1 MEQDVPPPFRPLLLC
16 SPRPG
21 TDCWSRTFLLL
32 SVLCFFAVLA
42 QAQTVKG
49 VVKDQNGDA
58 VIGATVKVLGSRG
71 GTVTDSKGQYSIEA
85 PSGSILSVS
94 YIGYLTKQIRLRGEN
109 TVDIVLMEDNTTL
122 KDIVVIGYGTQR
134 KESVT
139 GSVANVSAEKLME
152 NPSSNITQALQNRI
166 AGVDMQQTNSQP
178 GAEMRIRIRGQRSLT
193 ASNDPLIVLDGIP
206 FLGQL
211 SDINPS
217 DIKSLDILKDAS
229 ATAIYGSRGA
239 NGVIMVTTNKGSLD
253 TPAKVT
259 YNGYVNFKTL
269 FNKFPMM
276 EGEKYVQ
283 MRKLAG
289 KYTNGLDE
297 RDDVNTDWQDLF
309 FENGVSHSH
318 DITVSGGTQS
328 GTYSFGGSYNHDE
341 GVIPTQKFD
350 RFTLRANIEQK
361 IGNFVRVGLSST
373 NTYNTKEGT
382 QLGVYNALN
391 MSPITDPY
399 NADGSLKRVVHLGS
413 DDIFVLTKDVI
424 KANEEQWRQ
433 DTNTLATYNSLFGE
447 IECPWLQGLKY
458 RINLGLNYRGTQI
471 GGFTGK
477 GFNSVNEKELS
488 SASMQNQTYK
498 NYAVENVLSFDRTFN
513 DKHQLNLV
521 GMFSAEQTRYTQT
534 HMSGRNVPDY
544 FQYYNIGAATQDVTV
559 NPDWNKYWQAGLLS
573 WMGRVMYS
581 YDNRYMISAAVRAD
595 ASSRLASGH
604 QWHTYPALSLGWNIA
619 REKFMEN
626 LNWIDN
632 LKIRVGY
639 GQTANQAIDAYTTL
653 GSLGTTKYNFGPTG
667 YATGYYPNALANKE
681 LGWEYSE
688 TYNYGLDFSFFNGRL
703 SGTLEYYTMQTK
715 DVLNKVNLPS
725 TGGVSSY
732 TANIG
737 KTENKGFEA
746 SLNGIILD
754 KKNGWTWE
762 AGVNI
767 SLNRNK
773 LVKLA
778 SGEGGRD
785 EGNGWFEGYPIDVL
799 YDYEKVG
806 LWNTDDPDWQYF
818 EIMEPGGNE
827 GMIKVNGGRY
837 TQAELEAGTIPEGK
851 NVGDPRAVGPQDR
864 QIISLEPDF
873 VGGFNT
879 RIAYKNIDLNI
890 IGAFQCGGK
899 LISTLYGGSGYLNL
913 LTGRRGN
920 VDVDYWTPENKGAE
934 FPRPGGIQ
942 SGDNQKYASTLGL
955 FDGGYLKIRNITLGY
970 NFSGEWMKKVGI
982 STLRLYAAVQNPFII
997 SSSYYSMSGL
1007 DPEPNSLSNQGQFH
1021 ATQIGGHALPV
1032 VGTNAPCTRNYLIG
1046 LNLSF

>member
-1 MEQDVPPPFRPLLLC
+1 MRKLEKL
-16 SPRPG
+16 G
-21 TDCWSRTFLLL
+21 TWSRTFLLL

-458 RINLGLNYRGTQI
+458 RVNLGLNYRGTQI

-785 EGNGWFEGYPIDVL
+785 EANGWFEGYPIDVL

-806 LWNTDDPDWQYF
+806 LWNDNDPDWQYF
-818 EIMEPGGNE
+818 QIMEPGGNE

-837 TQAELEAGTIPEGK
+837 TEAEQKAGTIPEGK

-970 NFSGEWMKKVGI
+970 NFSGEWMNKVGI

>member
-1 MEQDVPPPFRPLLLC
+1 MRKLEKL
-16 SPRPG
+16 G
-21 TDCWSRTFLLL
+21 TWSRTFLLL

-458 RINLGLNYRGTQI
+458 RINLGLNYRGTQV

-498 NYAVENVLSFDRTFN
+498 YYAVENVLSFDRTFN

-837 TQAELEAGTIPEGK
+837 TEAEQKAGTIPEGK

>member
-1 MEQDVPPPFRPLLLC
+1 MRKLEKL
-16 SPRPG
+16 G
-21 TDCWSRTFLLL
+21 TWSRTFLLL

-341 GVIPTQKFD
+341 GVIPTQMFD

-424 KANEEQWRQ
+424 KENEEQWRQ

-458 RINLGLNYRGTQI
+458 RINLGLNYRGTQV

-534 HMSGRNVPDY
+534 YMSGRNVPDY

-559 NPDWNKYWQAGLLS
+559 NPDWNNYWQAGLLS

-715 DVLNKVNLPS
+715 DVLNRVNLPS

-806 LWNTDDPDWQYF
+806 LWNSDDPDYQYLD
-818 EIMEPGGNE
+818 ILEPGWNE
-827 GMIKVNGGRY
+827 GMIKVKY
-837 TQAELEAGTIPEGK
+837 TGERDETGK
-851 NVGDPRAVGPQDR
+851 PVRSIGPDDR

>member
-1 MEQDVPPPFRPLLLC
+1 MRKLEKL
-16 SPRPG
+16 G
-21 TDCWSRTFLLL
+21 TWSRTFLLL

-458 RINLGLNYRGTQI
+458 RVNLGLNYRGTQI

-818 EIMEPGGNE
+818 GIMEPGGNE

-837 TQAELEAGTIPEGK
+837 TEAEQKAGTIPEGK

-1007 DPEPNSLSNQGQFH
+1007 DPEPNSMSKDGQFH

>member
-1 MEQDVPPPFRPLLLC
+1 MRKLEKL
-16 SPRPG
+16 G
-21 TDCWSRTFLLL
+21 TWSRTFLLL
-32 SVLCFFAVLA
+32 SVLCFFTVLA

-49 VVKDQNGDA
+49 IVRDQSGEA
-58 VIGATVKVLGSRG
+58 IIGATVKVLGGKG
-71 GTVTDSKGQYSIEA
+71 GAVTDNKGQYSIVA
-85 PSGSILSVS
+85 PSGSILTVS

-109 TVDIVLMEDNTTL
+109 TVDVVLMEDNTTL
-122 KDIVVIGYGTQR
+122 KDVVVIGYGTQR

-318 DITVSGGTQS
+318 DITVSGGTQT

-341 GVIPTQKFD
+341 GVIPTQAFN
-350 RFTLRANIEQK
+350 RFTLRANLEQK
-361 IGNFVRVGLSST
+361 IGNYVRVGLSTT

-413 DDIFVLTKDVI
+413 DDIFVLTKDVV
-424 KANEEQWRQ
+424 KENEERWRQ
-433 DTNTLATYNSLFGE
+433 DTNTLATYNSIFGE
-447 IECPWLQGLKY
+447 IECPWVKGLKY
-458 RINLGLNYRGTQI
+458 RLNLGLNYRGTEV

-488 SASMQNQTYK
+488 SASRQNQVYK

-534 HMSGRNVPDY
+534 YMSGRNVPDY
-544 FQYYNIGAATQDVTV
+544 FQYYNIGAATQDITV
-559 NPDWNKYWQAGLLS
+559 NPDWNNYWQAGLIS

-581 YDNRYMISAAVRAD
+581 YDNKYMISAAVRAD

-604 QWHTYPALSLGWNIA
+604 QWHTYPAVSLGWNIA
-619 REKFMEN
+619 KEKFMEN
-626 LNWIDN
+626 LTWIDN
-632 LKIRVGY
+632 LKIRAGY
-639 GQTANQAIDAYTTL
+639 GQTANQAIAAYTTL
-653 GSLGTTKYNFGPTG
+653 GSLGTTKYNFGPTDF
-667 YATGYYPNALANKE
+667 ATGYYPSTLANKE

-688 TYNYGLDFSFFNGRL
+688 TYNYGIDFSFFNGRL
-703 SGTLEYYTMQTK
+703 SGTFEYYTMETK
-715 DVLNKVNLPS
+715 DVLNNVNLPG
-725 TGGVSSY
+725 TAGVSSY

-737 KTENKGFEA
+737 KTRNRGFEA
-746 SLNGIILD
+746 SINGIIID

-785 EGNGWFEGYPIDVL
+785 EYNGWFEGYPIDVL
-799 YDYEKVG
+799 YDYVKVG
-806 LWNTDDPDWQYF
+806 LWNNDDPDWQYF
-818 EIMEPGGNE
+818 ETMEPGGNE
-827 GMIKVNGGRY
+827 GMIKVKGGRY
-837 TQAELEAGTIPEGK
+837 TEAEQKAGTIPEGK

-864 QIISLEPDF
+864 EVISLEPDF
-873 VGGFNT
+873 TGGFNT

-920 VDVDYWTPENKGAE
+920 VDVDYWTPENKGAD

-942 SGDNQKYASTLGL
+942 SGDNQKYASTLGI

-970 NFSGEWMKKVGI
+970 NFSGAWMKKAGL
-982 STLRLYAAVQNPFII
+982 SSLRLYAAVQNPFII
-997 SSSYYSMSGL
+997 SSEYYSMSGL

-1032 VGTNAPCTRNYLIG
+1032 VGTNAPTTRNYLIG

>member
-1 MEQDVPPPFRPLLLC
+1 MRKLEKL
-16 SPRPG
+16 G
-21 TDCWSRTFLLL
+21 TWSRTFLLL

-341 GVIPTQKFD
+341 GVIPTQMFD

-424 KANEEQWRQ
+424 KENEEQWRQ

-458 RINLGLNYRGTQI
+458 RINLGLNYRGTQV

-534 HMSGRNVPDY
+534 YMSGRNVPDY

-559 NPDWNKYWQAGLLS
+559 NPDWNNYWQAGLLS

-595 ASSRLASGH
+595 ASSRLATGH
-604 QWHTYPALSLGWNIA
+604 QWHTYPAVSLGWNIA

-639 GQTANQAIDAYTTL
+639 GQTANQAIAAYTTL

-667 YATGYYPNALANKE
+667 YATGYFPNALANKE

-715 DVLNKVNLPS
+715 DVLNRVNLPS

-785 EGNGWFEGYPIDVL
+785 EANGWFEGYPIDVL

-806 LWNTDDPDWQYF
+806 LWNSDDPDWQYF

>member
-1 MEQDVPPPFRPLLLC
+1 MRKLEKL
-16 SPRPG
+16 G
-21 TDCWSRTFLLL
+21 TWSRTFLLL

-458 RINLGLNYRGTQI
+458 RVNLGLNYRGTQI

-837 TQAELEAGTIPEGK
+837 TEAEQKAGTIPEGK

-920 VDVDYWTPENKGAE
+920 VDVAYWTPENKGAE

>member
-1 MEQDVPPPFRPLLLC
+1 MRKLEKL
-16 SPRPG
+16 G
-21 TDCWSRTFLLL
+21 TWSRTFLLL

-458 RINLGLNYRGTQI
+458 RVNLGLNYRGTQI

-955 FDGGYLKIRNITLGY
+955 FDGGYLKIRNITVGY
-970 NFSGEWMKKVGI
+970 NFNGAWMKNVGI
-982 STLRLYAAVQNPFII
+982 SSLRLYAAVQNPFII
-997 SSSYYSMSGL
+997 SSSYYSLSGL
-1007 DPEPNSLSNQGQFH
+1007 DPEPNAMSDQGQFN
-1021 ATQIGGHALPV
+1021 ATTLTGHPLPV
-1032 VGTNAPCTRNYLIG
+1032 VGTNAPTTRNYLIG

>member
-1 MEQDVPPPFRPLLLC
+1 MRKLEKL
-16 SPRPG
+16 G
-21 TDCWSRTFLLL
+21 TWSRTFLLL

-458 RINLGLNYRGTQI
+458 RVNLGLNYRGTQI

-559 NPDWNKYWQAGLLS
+559 NPDWNNYWQAGLLS

-837 TQAELEAGTIPEGK
+837 TEAEQKAGTIPEGK

>member
-1 MEQDVPPPFRPLLLC
+1 MRKLEKL
-16 SPRPG
+16 G
-21 TDCWSRTFLLL
+21 TWSRTFLLL

-447 IECPWLQGLKY
+447 IECPWLQGLTY

>member
-1 MEQDVPPPFRPLLLC
+1 MRKLEKL
-16 SPRPG
+16 G
-21 TDCWSRTFLLL
+21 TWSRTFLLL

-341 GVIPTQKFD
+341 GVIPTQMFD

-458 RINLGLNYRGTQI
+458 RVNLGLNYRGTQI

-688 TYNYGLDFSFFNGRL
+688 TYNYVLDFSFFNGRL

>member
-1 MEQDVPPPFRPLLLC
+1 MRKLEKL
-16 SPRPG
+16 G
-21 TDCWSRTFLLL
+21 TWSRTFLLL

-341 GVIPTQKFD
+341 GVIPTQMFD

>member
-1 MEQDVPPPFRPLLLC
+1 MRKLEKL
-16 SPRPG
+16 G
-21 TDCWSRTFLLL
+21 TWSRTFLLL

-559 NPDWNKYWQAGLLS
+559 NPDRNNYWQAGLLS

-595 ASSRLASGH
+595 ASSRLATGH
-604 QWHTYPALSLGWNIA
+604 QWHTYPAVSLGWNIA

-667 YATGYYPNALANKE
+667 YATGYFPNALANKE

-837 TQAELEAGTIPEGK
+837 TEAEQKAGTIPEGK

>member
-1 MEQDVPPPFRPLLLC
+1 MRKLEKL
-16 SPRPG
+16 G
-21 TDCWSRTFLLL
+21 TWSRTFLLL

-341 GVIPTQKFD
+341 GVIPTQMFD

-361 IGNFVRVGLSST
+361 IGNFVRVGLSTT

-382 QLGVYNALN
+382 QLSVYNALN

-424 KANEEQWRQ
+424 KENEEQWRQ

-458 RINLGLNYRGTQI
+458 RINLGLNYRGTQV

-534 HMSGRNVPDY
+534 YMSGRNVPDY

-559 NPDWNKYWQAGLLS
+559 NPDWNNYWQAGLLS

-604 QWHTYPALSLGWNIA
+604 QWHTYPAVSLGWNIA

-639 GQTANQAIDAYTTL
+639 GQTANQAIAAYTTL

-667 YATGYYPNALANKE
+667 YATGYFPNALANKE

-715 DVLNKVNLPS
+715 DVLNRVNLPS

-806 LWNTDDPDWQYF
+806 LWNSDDPDYQYLD
-818 EIMEPGGNE
+818 ILEPGGNE
-827 GMIKVNGGRY
+827 GMIKVKY
-837 TQAELEAGTIPEGK
+837 TGERDETGK
-851 NVGDPRAVGPQDR
+851 PVRSIGPDDR

-873 VGGFNT
+873 TGGFNT

>member
-1 MEQDVPPPFRPLLLC
+1 MRKLEKL
-16 SPRPG
+16 G
-21 TDCWSRTFLLL
+21 TWSRTFLLL

-424 KANEEQWRQ
+424 KDNEELWRQ

-458 RINLGLNYRGTQI
+458 RVNLGLNYRGTQI

-534 HMSGRNVPDY
+534 YMSGRNIPDY

-559 NPDWNKYWQAGLLS
+559 NPDWNNYWQAGLLS

-604 QWHTYPALSLGWNIA
+604 QWHTYPAVSLGWNIA

-639 GQTANQAIDAYTTL
+639 GQTANQAIAAYTTL

-715 DVLNKVNLPS
+715 DVLNRVNLPS

-785 EGNGWFEGYPIDVL
+785 EANGWFEGYPIDVL

-837 TQAELEAGTIPEGK
+837 TEAEQKAGTIPEGK

-970 NFSGEWMKKVGI
+970 NFSGEWMNKVGI

>member
-1 MEQDVPPPFRPLLLC
+1 MNLNLKKATLVVTMSTVMMGVAPL
-16 SPRPG
+16 
-21 TDCWSRTFLLL
+21 
-32 SVLCFFAVLA
+32 
-42 QAQTVKG
+42 TVAAETTGSMPTAPAKTGKVVRG
-49 VVKDQNGDA
+49 VVSDSQGPL
-58 VIGATVKVLGSRG
+58 VGATVMEKGTSN
-71 GTVTDSKGQYSIEA
+71 GTVTDFDGNYKLTVSNPDA
-85 PSGSILSVS
+85 ILVVK
-94 YIGYLTKQIRLRGEN
+94 YVGYLPEELGVSDM
-109 TVDIVLMEDNTTL
+109 TVVNFKLQEDGHNL
-122 KDIVVIGYGTQR
+122 NEVVVIGYGTQR
-134 KESVT
+134 REAVT

-206 FLGQL
+206 FVGSL

-239 NGVIMVTTNKGSLD
+239 NGVIMVTTNKGSLG

-269 FNKFPMM
+269 FKKFPMM
-276 EGEKYVQ
+276 EGEKYVE

-297 RDDVNTDWQDLF
+297 KDNVNTDWQDLF
-309 FENGVSHSH
+309 FETGVSHSH
-318 DITVSGGTQS
+318 DITVSGGTQT

-341 GVIPTQKFD
+341 GVIPTQAFD
-350 RFTLRANIEQK
+350 RFTLRANLDQK
-361 IGNFVRVGLSST
+361 IGNYVRVGLSST
-373 NTYNTKEGT
+373 NTYNTKQGT
-382 QLGVYNALN
+382 QLGVYSALN

-399 NADGSLKRVVHLGS
+399 NEDGTLKRVVHLGS

-424 KANEEQWRQ
+424 KDNEANWRQ

-447 IECPWLQGLKY
+447 VEFPWLKGLKY
-458 RINLGLNYRGTQI
+458 RINLGLNFRNTQI
-471 GGFTGK
+471 GNFTAK
-477 GFNSVNEKELS
+477 GFNSVNENELS
-488 SASMQNQTYK
+488 SASMENQTYK

-513 DKHQLNLV
+513 EKHQVSFV
-521 GMFSAEQTRYTQT
+521 GLFSAEQTRYTQT

-544 FQYYNIGAATQDVTV
+544 FQYYNIGASTQDVTV
-559 NPDWNKYWQAGLLS
+559 NPEYNKYWQAGLLS
-573 WMGRVMYS
+573 WMGRVMYT
-581 YDNRYMISAAVRAD
+581 YDNKYMISAAVRSD
-595 ASSRLASGH
+595 GSSRLAPGH
-604 QWHTYPALSLGWNIA
+604 QWHTYPAVSIGWNIA

-626 LNWIDN
+626 IKWLDN
-632 LKIRVGY
+632 LKIRAGY
-639 GQTANQAIDAYTTL
+639 GQTANQAIDPYTTL
-653 GSLGTTKYNFGPTG
+653 GSLGTVMYNFGPTG
-667 YATGYYPNALANKE
+667 FATGYSPSTLANSE

-688 TYNYGLDFSFFNGRL
+688 TFNYGIDFSLFNGRL
-703 SGTLEYYTMQTK
+703 SGTLEYYTMETK
-715 DVLNKVNLPS
+715 DVLNKVSLPG
-725 TGGVSSY
+725 TAGVASY

-737 KTENKGFEA
+737 KTQNKGFEA
-746 SLNGIILD
+746 SLNGIIID
-754 KKNGWTWE
+754 NKNGWTWE
-762 AGVNI
+762 AGVNVSI
-767 SLNRNK
+767 NRNK

-778 SGEGGRD
+778 SADKNGRD
-785 EGNGWFEGYPIDVL
+785 EGNGWFVGYPIDVL

-806 LWNTDDPDWQYF
+806 LWNSDDPDYQYLD
-818 EIMEPGGNE
+818 ILEPGGNE
-827 GMIKVNGGRY
+827 GMIKVKY
-837 TQAELEAGTIPEGK
+837 TGERDETGK
-851 NVGDPRAVGPQDR
+851 PVRSIGPDDR

-873 VGGFNT
+873 TGGFNT
-879 RIAYKNIDLNI
+879 RVAYKNIDLNI

-942 SGDNQKYASTLGL
+942 SGDNQKYASTLAL

-970 NFSGEWMKKVGI
+970 NFNSEMLKKVGI
-982 STLRLYAAVQNPFII
+982 SSLRLYAAVQNPFII
-997 SSSYYSMSGL
+997 SSAYYSESGL
-1007 DPEPNSLSNQGQFH
+1007 DPEPNSMSDQGQFH
-1021 ATQIGGHALPV
+1021 ATKLGGHALPV

>member
-1 MEQDVPPPFRPLLLC
+1 MRKLEKL
-16 SPRPG
+16 G
-21 TDCWSRTFLLL
+21 TWSRTFLLL

-604 QWHTYPALSLGWNIA
+604 QWHTYPAVSLGWNIA

-837 TQAELEAGTIPEGK
+837 TEAEQKAGTIPEGK

>member
-1 MEQDVPPPFRPLLLC
+1 MRKLEKL
-16 SPRPG
+16 G
-21 TDCWSRTFLLL
+21 TWSRTFLLL

-458 RINLGLNYRGTQI
+458 RINLGLNYRGTQV

-837 TQAELEAGTIPEGK
+837 TEAEQKAGTIPEGK

>member
-1 MEQDVPPPFRPLLLC
+1 MRKLEKL
-16 SPRPG
+16 G
-21 TDCWSRTFLLL
+21 TWSRTFLLL

>member
-1 MEQDVPPPFRPLLLC
+1 MRKLEKL
-16 SPRPG
+16 G
-21 TDCWSRTFLLL
+21 TWSRTFLLL

-458 RINLGLNYRGTQI
+458 RVNLGLNYRGTQI

-837 TQAELEAGTIPEGK
+837 TEAEQKAGTIPEGK

-934 FPRPGGIQ
+934 FPKPGGIQ
-942 SGDNQKYASTLGL
+942 SGDNQKYASTLGI

-970 NFSGEWMKKVGI
+970 NFSGEWMKNVGI
-982 STLRLYAAVQNPFII
+982 SSLRLYAAVQNPFVI
-997 SSSYYSMSGL
+997 SSSYHSMSGL
-1007 DPEPNSLSNQGQFH
+1007 DPEPNSISDQGQFH
-1021 ATQIGGHALPV
+1021 ATKIGGHALPV

>member
-1 MEQDVPPPFRPLLLC
+1 MRKLEKL
-16 SPRPG
+16 G
-21 TDCWSRTFLLL
+21 TWSRTFLLL

-458 RINLGLNYRGTQI
+458 RINLGLNYRGTQV

-534 HMSGRNVPDY
+534 YMSGRNVPDY

-559 NPDWNKYWQAGLLS
+559 NPDWNNYWQAGLLS

-827 GMIKVNGGRY
+827 GMIKVLGGRY

>member
-1 MEQDVPPPFRPLLLC
+1 MRKLEKL
-16 SPRPG
+16 G
-21 TDCWSRTFLLL
+21 TWSRTFLLL

-458 RINLGLNYRGTQI
+458 RINLGLNYRGTQV

-559 NPDWNKYWQAGLLS
+559 NPAWNNYWQAGLLS

-806 LWNTDDPDWQYF
+806 LWNTDDPDYQYLD
-818 EIMEPGGNE
+818 ILEPGWNE
-827 GMIKVNGGRY
+827 GMIKVKY
-837 TQAELEAGTIPEGK
+837 TGERDETGK
-851 NVGDPRAVGPQDR
+851 PVRSIGPDDR

>member
-1 MEQDVPPPFRPLLLC
+1 MQS
-16 SPRPG
+16 SPRH
-21 TDCWSRTFLLL
+21 RLF
-32 SVLCFFAVLA
+32 LCFFAVLA

-458 RINLGLNYRGTQI
+458 RVNLGLNYRGTQI

>member
-1 MEQDVPPPFRPLLLC
+1 MRKLEKL
-16 SPRPG
+16 G
-21 TDCWSRTFLLL
+21 TWSRTFLLL

-424 KANEEQWRQ
+424 KENEEQWRQ

-458 RINLGLNYRGTQI
+458 RVNLGLNYRGTQI

-488 SASMQNQTYK
+488 SASMENQTYK

-837 TQAELEAGTIPEGK
+837 TEAEQKAGTIPEGK

>member
-1 MEQDVPPPFRPLLLC
+1 MRKLEKL
-16 SPRPG
+16 G
-21 TDCWSRTFLLL
+21 TWSRTFLLL

-785 EGNGWFEGYPIDVL
+785 EANGWFEGYPIDVL

>member
-1 MEQDVPPPFRPLLLC
+1 MNLNLKKATLVVTMSTVMMGVAPL
-16 SPRPG
+16 
-21 TDCWSRTFLLL
+21 
-32 SVLCFFAVLA
+32 
-42 QAQTVKG
+42 TVAAETTGSMPTAPAKTGKVVRG
-49 VVKDQNGDA
+49 VVSDSQGPL
-58 VIGATVKVLGSRG
+58 VGATVMEKGTSN
-71 GTVTDSKGQYSIEA
+71 GTVTDFDGNYKLTVSNPDA
-85 PSGSILSVS
+85 ILVVK
-94 YIGYLTKQIRLRGEN
+94 YVGYLPEELGVSDMSVVNFKLH
-109 TVDIVLMEDNTTL
+109 EDGHNL
-122 KDIVVIGYGTQR
+122 NEVVVIGYGTQR
-134 KESVT
+134 REAVT

-206 FLGQL
+206 FVGSL

-239 NGVIMVTTNKGSLD
+239 NGVIMVTTNKGSLG

-276 EGEKYVQ
+276 EGEKYVE

-297 RDDVNTDWQDLF
+297 KDNVNTDWQDLF
-309 FENGVSHSH
+309 FETGVSHSH
-318 DITVSGGTQS
+318 DITVSGGTQT

-341 GVIPTQKFD
+341 GVIPTQAFD
-350 RFTLRANIEQK
+350 RFTLRANLDQK
-361 IGNFVRVGLSST
+361 IGNYVRVGLSST
-373 NTYNTKEGT
+373 NTYNTKQGT
-382 QLGVYNALN
+382 QLGVYSALN

-399 NADGSLKRVVHLGS
+399 NEDGTLKRVVHLGS

-424 KANEEQWRQ
+424 KDNEENWRQ

-447 IECPWLQGLKY
+447 VEFPWLKGLKY
-458 RINLGLNYRGTQI
+458 RINLGLNFRNTQI
-471 GGFTGK
+471 GNFTAK
-477 GFNSVNEKELS
+477 GFNSVNENELS
-488 SASMQNQTYK
+488 SASMENQTYK

-513 DKHQLNLV
+513 EKHQVSFV
-521 GMFSAEQTRYTQT
+521 GLFSAEQTRYTQT

-544 FQYYNIGAATQDVTV
+544 FQYYNIGASTQDVTV
-559 NPDWNKYWQAGLLS
+559 NPSYNKYWQAGLLS
-573 WMGRVMYS
+573 WMGRVMYT
-581 YDNRYMISAAVRAD
+581 YDNKYMISAAVRSD
-595 ASSRLASGH
+595 GSSRLAPGH
-604 QWHTYPALSLGWNIA
+604 QWHTYPAVSIGWNIA

-626 LNWIDN
+626 IKWLDN
-632 LKIRVGY
+632 LKIRAGY
-639 GQTANQAIDAYTTL
+639 GQTANQAIDPYTTL
-653 GSLGTTKYNFGPTG
+653 GSLGTVMYNFGPTG
-667 YATGYYPNALANKE
+667 FATGYSPSTLANSE

-688 TYNYGLDFSFFNGRL
+688 TFNYGIDFSLFNGRL
-703 SGTLEYYTMQTK
+703 SGTLEYYTMETK
-715 DVLNKVNLPS
+715 DVLNKVSLPG
-725 TGGVSSY
+725 TAGVASY

-737 KTENKGFEA
+737 KTQNKGFEA
-746 SLNGIILD
+746 SLNGIIID
-754 KKNGWTWE
+754 NKNGWTWE
-762 AGVNI
+762 AGVNVSI
-767 SLNRNK
+767 NRNK

-778 SGEGGRD
+778 SADKNGRD
-785 EGNGWFEGYPIDVL
+785 EGNGWFVGYPIDVL

-806 LWNTDDPDWQYF
+806 LWNSDDPDYQYLD
-818 EIMEPGGNE
+818 ILEPGGNE
-827 GMIKVNGGRY
+827 GMIKVKY
-837 TQAELEAGTIPEGK
+837 TGERDETGK
-851 NVGDPRAVGPQDR
+851 PVRSIGPDDR

-873 VGGFNT
+873 TGGFNT
-879 RIAYKNIDLNI
+879 RVAYKNIDLNI

-942 SGDNQKYASTLGL
+942 SGDNQKYASTLAL

-970 NFSGEWMKKVGI
+970 NFNSETLKKVGI
-982 STLRLYAAVQNPFII
+982 SSLRLYAAVQNPFII
-997 SSSYYSMSGL
+997 SSAYYSESGL
-1007 DPEPNSLSNQGQFH
+1007 DPEPNSMSDQGQFH
-1021 ATQIGGHALPV
+1021 ATKLGGHALPV

>member
-1 MEQDVPPPFRPLLLC
+1 MRKLEKL
-16 SPRPG
+16 G
-21 TDCWSRTFLLL
+21 TWSRTFLLL

-341 GVIPTQKFD
+341 GVIPTQMFD

-626 LNWIDN
+626 LTWIDN

>member
-1 MEQDVPPPFRPLLLC
+1 MRKLEKL
-16 SPRPG
+16 G
-21 TDCWSRTFLLL
+21 TWSRTFLLL

-391 MSPITDPY
+391 MSPNTDPY
-399 NADGSLKRVVHLGS
+399 NEDGSLKRVVHLGS
-413 DDIFVLTKDVI
+413 EDIFVLTKDVI

-458 RINLGLNYRGTQI
+458 RINLGLNYRGTQV

-970 NFSGEWMKKVGI
+970 NFSGEWMKEVGI

>member
-1 MEQDVPPPFRPLLLC
+1 
-16 SPRPG
+16 
-21 TDCWSRTFLLL
+21 
-32 SVLCFFAVLA
+32 
-42 QAQTVKG
+42 
-49 VVKDQNGDA
+49 
-58 VIGATVKVLGSRG
+58 
-71 GTVTDSKGQYSIEA
+71 
-85 PSGSILSVS
+85 
-94 YIGYLTKQIRLRGEN
+94 
-109 TVDIVLMEDNTTL
+109 
-122 KDIVVIGYGTQR
+122 
-134 KESVT
+134 
-139 GSVANVSAEKLME
+139 ME

-458 RINLGLNYRGTQI
+458 RVNLGLNYRGTQI

-513 DKHQLNLV
+513 DKHKLNLV
-521 GMFSAEQTRYTQT
+521 GMFSA
-534 HMSGRNVPDY
+534 
-544 FQYYNIGAATQDVTV
+544 
-559 NPDWNKYWQAGLLS
+559 
-573 WMGRVMYS
+573 
-581 YDNRYMISAAVRAD
+581 
-595 ASSRLASGH
+595 
-604 QWHTYPALSLGWNIA
+604 
-619 REKFMEN
+619 
-626 LNWIDN
+626 
-632 LKIRVGY
+632 
-639 GQTANQAIDAYTTL
+639 
-653 GSLGTTKYNFGPTG
+653 
-667 YATGYYPNALANKE
+667 
-681 LGWEYSE
+681 
-688 TYNYGLDFSFFNGRL
+688 
-703 SGTLEYYTMQTK
+703 
-715 DVLNKVNLPS
+715 
-725 TGGVSSY
+725 
-732 TANIG
+732 
-737 KTENKGFEA
+737 
-746 SLNGIILD
+746 
-754 KKNGWTWE
+754 
-762 AGVNI
+762 
-767 SLNRNK
+767 
-773 LVKLA
+773 
-778 SGEGGRD
+778 
-785 EGNGWFEGYPIDVL
+785 
-799 YDYEKVG
+799 
-806 LWNTDDPDWQYF
+806 
-818 EIMEPGGNE
+818 
-827 GMIKVNGGRY
+827 
-837 TQAELEAGTIPEGK
+837 
-851 NVGDPRAVGPQDR
+851 
-864 QIISLEPDF
+864 
-873 VGGFNT
+873 
-879 RIAYKNIDLNI
+879 
-890 IGAFQCGGK
+890 
-899 LISTLYGGSGYLNL
+899 
-913 LTGRRGN
+913 
-920 VDVDYWTPENKGAE
+920 
-934 FPRPGGIQ
+934 
-942 SGDNQKYASTLGL
+942 
-955 FDGGYLKIRNITLGY
+955 
-970 NFSGEWMKKVGI
+970 
-982 STLRLYAAVQNPFII
+982 
-997 SSSYYSMSGL
+997 
-1007 DPEPNSLSNQGQFH
+1007 
-1021 ATQIGGHALPV
+1021 
-1032 VGTNAPCTRNYLIG
+1032 
-1046 LNLSF
+1046 

>member
-1 MEQDVPPPFRPLLLC
+1 MRKLEKL
-16 SPRPG
+16 G
-21 TDCWSRTFLLL
+21 TWSRTFLLL

-458 RINLGLNYRGTQI
+458 RVNLGLNYRGTQI

-785 EGNGWFEGYPIDVL
+785 EGNGWFEGYPIDGL

-837 TQAELEAGTIPEGK
+837 TEAEQKAGTIPEGK

>member
-1 MEQDVPPPFRPLLLC
+1 MRKLEKL
-16 SPRPG
+16 G
-21 TDCWSRTFLLL
+21 TWSRTFLLL
-32 SVLCFFAVLA
+32 SVLCFFTVLA

-49 VVKDQNGDA
+49 IVRDQSGEA
-58 VIGATVKVLGSRG
+58 IIGATVKVLGGKG
-71 GTVTDSKGQYSIEA
+71 GAVTDNKGQYSIVA
-85 PSGSILSVS
+85 PSGSILTVS

-109 TVDIVLMEDNTTL
+109 TVDVVLMEDNTTL
-122 KDIVVIGYGTQR
+122 KDVVVIGYGTQR

-283 MRKLAG
+283 MRELAG

-318 DITVSGGTQS
+318 DITVSGGTQT

-341 GVIPTQKFD
+341 GVIPTQAFN
-350 RFTLRANIEQK
+350 RFTLRANLEQK
-361 IGNFVRVGLSST
+361 IGNYVRVGLSTT

-413 DDIFVLTKDVI
+413 DDIFVLTKDVV
-424 KANEEQWRQ
+424 KENEERWRQ
-433 DTNTLATYNSLFGE
+433 DTNTLATYNSIFGE
-447 IECPWLQGLKY
+447 IECPWVKGLKY
-458 RINLGLNYRGTQI
+458 RLNLGLNYRGTEV

-488 SASMQNQTYK
+488 SASRQNQVYK

-534 HMSGRNVPDY
+534 YMSGRNVPDY
-544 FQYYNIGAATQDVTV
+544 FQYYNIGAATQDITV
-559 NPDWNKYWQAGLLS
+559 NPDWNNYWQAGLIS

-581 YDNRYMISAAVRAD
+581 YDNKYMISAAVRAD

-604 QWHTYPALSLGWNIA
+604 QWHTYPAVSLGWNIA
-619 REKFMEN
+619 KEKFMEN
-626 LNWIDN
+626 LTWIDN
-632 LKIRVGY
+632 LKIRAGY
-639 GQTANQAIDAYTTL
+639 GQTANQAIAAYTTL
-653 GSLGTTKYNFGPTG
+653 GSLGTTKYNFGPTDF
-667 YATGYYPNALANKE
+667 ATGYYPSTLANKE

-688 TYNYGLDFSFFNGRL
+688 TYNYGIDFSFFNGRL
-703 SGTLEYYTMQTK
+703 SGTFEYYTMETK
-715 DVLNKVNLPS
+715 DVLNNVNLPG
-725 TGGVSSY
+725 TAGVSSY

-737 KTENKGFEA
+737 KTRNRGFEA
-746 SLNGIILD
+746 SINGIIID

-785 EGNGWFEGYPIDVL
+785 EYNGWFEGYPIDVL
-799 YDYEKVG
+799 YDYVKVG
-806 LWNTDDPDWQYF
+806 LWNNDDSDWQYF
-818 EIMEPGGNE
+818 ETMEPGGNE
-827 GMIKVNGGRY
+827 GMIKVKGGRY
-837 TQAELEAGTIPEGK
+837 TEAEQKAGTIPEGK

-864 QIISLEPDF
+864 EVISLEPDF
-873 VGGFNT
+873 TGGFNT

-920 VDVDYWTPENKGAE
+920 VDVDYWTPENKGAD

-942 SGDNQKYASTLGL
+942 SGDNQKYASTLGI

-970 NFSGEWMKKVGI
+970 NFSGAWMKKAGL
-982 STLRLYAAVQNPFII
+982 SSLRLYAAVQNPFII
-997 SSSYYSMSGL
+997 SSEYYSMSGL

-1032 VGTNAPCTRNYLIG
+1032 VGTNAPTTRNYLIG

>member
-1 MEQDVPPPFRPLLLC
+1 MRKLEKL
-16 SPRPG
+16 G
-21 TDCWSRTFLLL
+21 TWSRTFLLL

-458 RINLGLNYRGTQI
+458 RVNLGLNYRGTQI

-559 NPDWNKYWQAGLLS
+559 NPAWNNYWQAGLLS

-604 QWHTYPALSLGWNIA
+604 QWHTYPAVSLGWNIA

>member
-1 MEQDVPPPFRPLLLC
+1 MRKLEKL
-16 SPRPG
+16 G
-21 TDCWSRTFLLL
+21 TWSRTFLLL

-193 ASNDPLIVLDGIP
+193 ASNDPLIVLDGIQ

-458 RINLGLNYRGTQI
+458 RVNLGLNYRGTQI

-837 TQAELEAGTIPEGK
+837 TEAEQKAGTIPEGK

-920 VDVDYWTPENKGAE
+920 VDVDSWTPENKGAE